1 MRIVLDTNILM
12 SGLMLP
18 DSIPGKILQAWRNAH
33 FDLVL
38 SEPMLKEITRVLNYP
53 KIQKRLQW
61 DQHQIEQ
68 YVLLLRFKTDI
79 VSLQGVEAHVPTDPN
94 DNMVLATLLAS
105 QADYLISGDS
115 DLLSLSDKHAIMTPA
130 EFAQLL

>member
-1 MRIVLDTNILM
+1 MRVVLDTNILI

-18 DSIPGKILQAWRNAH
+18 ESIPGKILKAWRNAH
-33 FDLVL
+33 FDLIL
-38 SEPMLKEITRVLNYP
+38 SEPMLKEINRVLNYP

-61 DQHQIEQ
+61 TPHQVDQ

-79 VSLQGVEAHVPTDPN
+79 VSLEGVESHVSDDPN

-105 QADYLISGDS
+105 QADHLISGDS
-115 DLLSLSDKHAIMTPA
+115 DLLSLSDKYAIITPA

>member
-1 MRIVLDTNILM
+1 MRVVLDTNILM

-18 DSIPGKILQAWRNAH
+18 DSIPGRILQAWRNAH

-79 VSLQGVEAHVPTDPN
+79 VSLEGVDAHVPTDPN

-115 DLLSLSDKHAIMTPA
+115 DLLNLSDKHAIMTPA